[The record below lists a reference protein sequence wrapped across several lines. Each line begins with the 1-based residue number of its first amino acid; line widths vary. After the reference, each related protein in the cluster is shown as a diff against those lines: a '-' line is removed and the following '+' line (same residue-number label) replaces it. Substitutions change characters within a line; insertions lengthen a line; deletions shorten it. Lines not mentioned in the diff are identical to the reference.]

1 MAGWRMP
8 QPWEEPMKK
17 AFALLAAGE
26 VALAISAVPAGAQTA
41 RPMLDYA
48 TAAKMRDACVAYAGD
63 HKAGVAIAIYDDE
76 GRLVAFALMDGIVN
90 VSSELAM
97 WKAKAAMNY
106 RVPSAAMAKW
116 DPAIPGVATFPG
128 GVPFYTAQG
137 APLGAIGVSGS
148 SPDGDLA
155 CARAAVAA
163 AGLKEAPAQ

>member
-1 MAGWRMP
+1 
-8 QPWEEPMKK
+8 MKTGF
-17 AFALLAAGE
+17 APLLAAALLAA
-26 VALAISAVPAGAQTA
+26 PAHAQTA

-48 TAAKMRDACVAYAGD
+48 TAATMRDACVAYARD
-63 HKAGVAIAIYDDE
+63 HGVGVAIAIYDDE

-97 WKAKAAMNY
+97 WKARAAMNY
-106 RVPSAAMAKW
+106 HLPSANMAKW

-128 GVPFYTAQG
+128 GVPVFTASG
-137 APLGAIGVSGS
+137 AALGAIGVSGS

-163 AGLKEAPAQ
+163 AGLKESVQQ